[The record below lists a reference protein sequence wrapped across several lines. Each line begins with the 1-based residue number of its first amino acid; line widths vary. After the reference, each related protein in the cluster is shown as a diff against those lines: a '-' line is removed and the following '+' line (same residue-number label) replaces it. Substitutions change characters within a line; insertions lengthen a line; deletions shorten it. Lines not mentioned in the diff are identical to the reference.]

1 MLPRALA
8 PSESMPGRWDLSPR
22 CKLDFQNLEKR
33 KEKEEG
39 QGEEEE
45 EESRKEENDNNDNNE
60 EFKKYLRQYNLRD
73 MSLKSQ
79 KEKERDN
86 NVEDILEEMMAEN
99 FTKSM

>member
-1 MLPRALA
+1 
-8 PSESMPGRWDLSPR
+8 MPGRWDLSPR

-45 EESRKEENDNNDNNE
+45 EERRKEENDNDDNNE
-60 EFKKYLRQYNLRD
+60 EFKKYLRQYNVRD